1 MKDKMKYILPPV
13 IFIIVNIVCF
23 FLYYNERE
31 GYTLFILSFLAFCTS
46 IYIIIA
52 MDLKMSIISTLIIDL
67 ETFLI
72 VLLTANIESPGTSTL
87 FYGLTYYV
95 SIFYIMPIIFN
106 TIMILSILFR
116 VIVRSIKK
124 NKNMKNGN

>member
-1 MKDKMKYILPPV
+1 
-13 IFIIVNIVCF
+13 
-23 FLYYNERE
+23 
-31 GYTLFILSFLAFCTS
+31 
-46 IYIIIA
+46 
-52 MDLKMSIISTLIIDL
+52 MSIISTIIIDL
-67 ETFLI
+67 EMLLT
-72 VLLTANIESPGTSTL
+72 VLLTANVKSPGTSTL

-95 SIFYIMPIIFN
+95 SIIYIMPIIFN

>member
-13 IFIIVNIVCF
+13 IFMIVNIVCF
-23 FLYYNERE
+23 FLYYNGRE

-95 SIFYIMPIIFN
+95 SIIYIMPIIFN

>member
-13 IFIIVNIVCF
+13 IFMIANIVCF
-23 FLYYNERE
+23 LLYYNGMER
-31 GYTLFILSFLAFCTS
+31 YTIFILSFLAFCTS
-46 IYIIIA
+46 IYIIIS
-52 MDLKMSIISTLIIDL
+52 MDLKMSIISTIIIDL
-67 ETFLI
+67 EMLLT
-72 VLLTANIESPGTSTL
+72 VLLTANVKSPGTSTL

-95 SIFYIMPIIFN
+95 SIIYIMPIIFN

-116 VIVRSIKK
+116 AIVRSIKK